1 LQGRSSA
8 TPIFETGIKVID
20 ILSPLP
26 QGEKSAMFRA
36 DGVGKTV
43 VVMELIEAILVDRPT
58 YMGERRC
65 TSPDLFSKRR
75 RCVPGRPGRT
85 VVD

>member
-20 ILSPLP
+20 LLSPLP

-58 YMGERRC
+58 YMGNADVRRLTC
-65 TSPDLFSKRR
+65 FPN
-75 RCVPGRPGRT
+75 
-85 VVD
+85 VVDACPADRVELS